1 MLRITG
7 VSDLLHET
15 ELLKEV
21 AAHHPFGEYF
31 RPIRC
36 VELRCDEN
44 GPRIDLS
51 SDDRVILHL
60 SGSEKTSPKYGYIL
74 HHEFGHVYDRMD
86 PAFQYSLE
94 ARLCLNGDQN
104 KLVFVTDLW
113 NTYIDGRLD
122 KLGLFEFSQP
132 PEEIHCFALD
142 RIIIVDSV
150 ESYIEEIAC
159 RFFSLGA
166 PLERSRELLE
176 RVWNSP
182 HGTLTYPSF
191 SACYEEYCKGA
202 SR

>member
-1 MLRITG
+1 MLKIAG
-7 VSDLLHET
+7 DSDLLQET
-15 ELLKEV
+15 VLLKEV
-21 AAHHPFGEYF
+21 VARHPFGEYF

-132 PEEIHCFALD
+132 PEKIHCFALD

-150 ESYIEEIAC
+150 ESYY
-159 RFFSLGA
+159 RGDSL
-166 PLERSRELLE
+166 PLLQD
-176 RVWNSP
+176 
-182 HGTLTYPSF
+182 G
-191 SACYEEYCKGA
+191 SA
-202 SR
+202 S